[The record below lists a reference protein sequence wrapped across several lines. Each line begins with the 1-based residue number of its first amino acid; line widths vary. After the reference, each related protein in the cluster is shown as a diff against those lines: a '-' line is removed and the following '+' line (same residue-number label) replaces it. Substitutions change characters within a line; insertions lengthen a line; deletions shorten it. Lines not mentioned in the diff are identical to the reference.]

1 VKMSDL
7 LYDEPAGPER
17 PSAAAASERNVQRE
31 NWMLAPP
38 IGLTS
43 GRPKE
48 SPLPPAKNDPD
59 EIHVS
64 SRELNP
70 QLRQLLRPPSD
81 DSTSTNPVP
90 PDPSKRPRP
99 VGDGGASWRAKALKR
114 AKEQA
119 ATEGRALDDVV
130 EERWGSLT
138 DLRGS
143 ARDTQRRQGGYRGER
158 EYAQHAGA
166 RMRRPEDDRDRRM
179 DSRDERNHQEE
190 RNYARTQRP
199 DVSRSSDVREKR
211 DPGGGRSERRDIQPS
226 GSQQRQ
232 KSDLD
237 KAIGARIQKEQ
248 GGRQEE
254 HSTDRPNDIRH
265 ERNESDQ
272 QQASQ
277 PARKSKVDLDKAIQA
292 RIQKEQEKRSQGQG
306 ESAANDK
313 KKVVT
318 ISEFDEHGRPIATS
332 SNQSEGRIGVQRGK
346 YFEDDNADLST
357 LVRREKEGAL
367 HNYDRAFAGR
377 IAHNGKFEGREG
389 DEYDGGM
396 MEGFGE
402 GVARK
407 NKKQRQGQGMQ
418 NVDRDRNRAIAVT
431 SRIQTQMERCTLCF
445 DNPNKARHLIV
456 AIGEKVYLCVPKT
469 GALVKGHCMI
479 VPMAHTKATTDLD
492 EDVWDE
498 IQAFRRALERMYGSQ
513 GRRGVYM
520 ETVIQLRKNKHTF
533 VEAVPLPND
542 LADDAPMY
550 FKKAIMEADEE
561 WAQNKKLLDT
571 RTRDL
576 RSTIPKGFPYFHV
589 GFGEG
594 GGFAHIVE
602 DENKFPWYFGRE
614 VLAGMLDLNPNIFL
628 HPKRLSPE
636 EERKQAQD
644 LMKSFEPYD
653 WTQQLEGGQYF

>member
-498 IQAFRRALERMYGSQ
+498 IQVREDDPSLTSLSQCFVFPSIAPAPGETYVRHSDERSSGCMEV
-513 GRRGVYM
+513 RGVEGYTWRQSYSFERTNIHLSRQFRCPTTLLM
-520 ETVIQLRKNKHTF
+520 MPPCISRKQSWKRMRSG
-533 VEAVPLPND
+533 L
-542 LADDAPMY
+542 
-550 FKKAIMEADEE
+550 
-561 WAQNKKLLDT
+561 
-571 RTRDL
+571 RTRSFWTRGPVIYGAPSQKAFPTSTLGLARGVALPILL
-576 RSTIPKGFPYFHV
+576 RMRTSFLGI
-589 GFGEG
+589 
-594 GGFAHIVE
+594 
-602 DENKFPWYFGRE
+602 
-614 VLAGMLDLNPNIFL
+614 LAGKCWL
-628 HPKRLSPE
+628 
-636 EERKQAQD
+636 AC
-644 LMKSFEPYD
+644 
-653 WTQQLEGGQYF
+653 